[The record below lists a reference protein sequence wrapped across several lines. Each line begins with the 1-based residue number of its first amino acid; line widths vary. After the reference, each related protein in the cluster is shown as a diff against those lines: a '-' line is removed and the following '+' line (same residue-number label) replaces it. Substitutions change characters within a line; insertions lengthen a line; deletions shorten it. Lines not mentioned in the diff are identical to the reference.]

1 MNDLDVI
8 KNQIDIVDLI
18 SNTVLLKKAGKY
30 YKSNCPFHQEKTPS
44 FIVDEV
50 RQTWRCYGA
59 CSMGGDIFSFV
70 MKAENVEFVEALH
83 ILAETAGIE
92 LKSEGKVSNKG
103 SLFDITMLAHKF
115 FQDSIGIMEGRIAAG
130 YLNERG
136 LTEEVIL
143 KFGLGYSPKDG
154 NSLKRHLDF
163 HGVEMDKAVEC
174 GVLFR
179 SNDGTLRDFFR
190 GRLMFPIHNKQ
201 GRVVGFG
208 ARTLEETTPKYI
220 NTPTTPIFN
229 KSMTL
234 YGLHLAKESIRQMD
248 ETVIVEGY
256 MDAIAAHERGFNN
269 VVASMGT
276 SLTSEQVRDLSKIS
290 NHHVLALDSDV
301 AGQEATLRSLE
312 TSWRIFD
319 GGESRKPERLFARKP
334 MQLKIAILPYGKDP
348 DDFIR
353 SGGDW
358 KDLILGA
365 IPVVEYLISAVS
377 DRFELN
383 SPGSKNKVV
392 ETLAPVFRLLDPF
405 EKDRYSHQLADK
417 LSSSVATVRAA
428 LSMWES
434 RSRSY
439 RNRKVY
445 RTYSDKVD
453 SQEKGDTNERSEPGE
468 FLEEYTLALILG
480 NTEFKQGINNVNPE
494 CFHRTEDRELYSRWI
509 STPSIER
516 LKQNLEPFLKS
527 RLLQI
532 LDRKSIVGTDVEEE
546 LDLDQCL
553 KRLERKRL
561 LESRNM
567 LISSGQA
574 EFMLSDDLQGEISR
588 IDKLLMNTFNKTRLE
603 R

>member
-1 MNDLDVI
+1 MTDLDVI

-18 SNTVLLKKAGKY
+18 SNTAPLKKAGKY

-44 FIVDEV
+44 FIVDDV

-70 MKAENVEFVEALH
+70 MKAENIEFVEALH
-83 ILAETAGIE
+83 VLAETAGIQLE
-92 LKSEGKVSNKG
+92 SQEKVSDKG
-103 SLFDITMLAHKF
+103 SLFDITLLAQKF
-115 FQDSIGIMEGRIAAG
+115 FQDSIRITEGKIAAQ
-130 YLNERG
+130 YLSERG
-136 LTEEVIL
+136 LSDEMIS
-143 KFGLGYSPKDG
+143 KFGLGYSPRDG
-154 NSLKRHLDF
+154 KSLKRHLDF
-163 HGVEMDKAVEC
+163 HGVEVDKAVEC

-179 SNDGTLRDFFR
+179 SKDGTVRDFFR
-190 GRLMFPIHNKQ
+190 GRLMFPIHNRQ

-208 ARTLEETTPKYI
+208 ARTLEETMPKYI

-234 YGLHLAKESIRQMD
+234 YGLNLARESIRQKG

-256 MDAIAAHERGFNN
+256 MDVIAAHEGGFDN

-290 NHHVLALDSDV
+290 NLHVLALDSDA

-319 GGESRKPERLFARKP
+319 RGDSRKLEGLFAREA
-334 MQLKIAILPYGKDP
+334 MQLKIAILPHGKDP

-358 KDLILGA
+358 KDLISNA

-377 DRFELN
+377 ERFELD

-405 EKDRYSHQLADK
+405 DKDRYLHQLSDK
-417 LSSSVATVRAA
+417 LNSSVATVRAA
-428 LSMWES
+428 LDMWES

-439 RNRKVY
+439 RNRNGY
-445 RTYSDKVD
+445 RWSENNNESRVNG
-453 SQEKGDTNERSEPGE
+453 QTNKRLEPSR

-480 NTEFKQGINNVNPE
+480 NTEFKHGIDNVNPE
-494 CFHRTEDRELYSRWI
+494 CFNRTEDRELYCRWV

-516 LKQNLEPFLKS
+516 LKQNLEPFLKA

-532 LDRKSIVGTDVEEE
+532 LERKSIVGTDMEEE

-567 LISSGQA
+567 LISCGES
-574 EFMLSDDLQGEISR
+574 EFMPSDNLQGEISR

-603 R
+603 K

>member
-18 SNTVLLKKAGKY
+18 SDTVSLKKSGKY
-30 YKSNCPFHQEKTPS
+30 YKANCPFHQEKTPS
-44 FIVDEV
+44 FIVDDV

-70 MKAENVEFVEALH
+70 MKAENIEFVEALH

-92 LKSEGKVSNKG
+92 LKSREKVSDKG
-103 SLFDITMLAHKF
+103 RLFDITLLAHKF
-115 FQDSIGIMEGRIAAG
+115 FQDSMGEREGKVAAQ
-130 YLNERG
+130 YLSERG
-136 LTEEVIL
+136 LSGEVIS
-143 KFGLGYSPKDG
+143 KFGLGYSPRDG
-154 NSLKRHLDF
+154 KSLKRHLDF

-174 GVLFR
+174 GVIFR
-179 SNDGTLRDFFR
+179 GNDDTFRDFFR
-190 GRLMFPIHNKQ
+190 GRLMFPIHEKQ

-208 ARTLEETTPKYI
+208 ARTLEGRTPKYI

-234 YGLHLAKESIRQMD
+234 YGLHLAKESVKQTG
-248 ETVIVEGY
+248 EAVIVEGY
-256 MDAIAAHERGFNN
+256 MDVIAAHERGFNN

-276 SLTSEQVRDLSKIS
+276 SLTSEQVKDLRKIS
-290 NHHVLALDSDV
+290 NCHVLALDSDA

-319 GGESRKPERLFARKP
+319 EGESRKPDSLFAREP

-353 SGGDW
+353 SGGGDW
-358 KDLILGA
+358 KDLISDA
-365 IPVVEYLISAVS
+365 VPVVEYLIAAVV
-377 DRFELN
+377 DRFELD
-383 SPGSKNKVV
+383 SPGSKNKIV

-405 EKDRYSHQLADK
+405 EKDRYLHRLADK
-417 LSSSVATVRAA
+417 LSSPVATVRVA
-428 LSMWES
+428 LKTCES
-434 RSRSY
+434 RSKSY
-439 RNRKVY
+439 RRNGYQRY
-445 RTYSDKVD
+445 RDND
-453 SQEKGDTNERSEPGE
+453 NSQVKGDTNERSEPGS
-468 FLEEYTLALILG
+468 FLEEYTLALIVG
-480 NTEFKQGINNVNPE
+480 NTEFKQGIDNVNPE
-494 CFHRTEDRELYSRWI
+494 CFHRTEDRELYSRWV

-516 LKQNLEPFLKS
+516 LKQDLEPFLKA

-532 LDRKSIVGTDVEEE
+532 LDRKLIIGTEMEEE

-567 LISSGQA
+567 LISSGES
-574 EFMLSDDLQGEISR
+574 EFMQIDNLQGEISR
-588 IDKLLMNTFNKTRLE
+588 LDKLLMNTFDKTRLE